1 MVKRNPATWLRLILP
16 IILLTGAIATAQPPT
31 VGNVS
36 GTRKD
41 STGVPVNDPAADR
54 LKADRAAKEKK
65 RSKKP
70 RISRGPSVRESLR
83 HPPLIYH
90 PAHPHL
96 LLIALTPM

>member
-1 MVKRNPATWLRLILP
+1 MKMVKRNPATWLRLILP

-65 RSKKP
+65 IKELDCFVSDQDQGP
-70 RISRGPSVRESLR
+70 TLFGVDRG
-83 HPPLIYH
+83 
-90 PAHPHL
+90 
-96 LLIALTPM
+96 